1 MPAWKDIAW
10 VPVCGYLPTANDGA
24 SLADGAKVAV
34 YVTTALSLLNG
45 SRELDIRGYH
55 LAAHKFDDDATDENR
70 VILWAPCFDVDGE
83 TLYGT
88 QKG

>member
-10 VPVCGYLPTANDGA
+10 VPVCGMRPTAKDGV

-34 YVTTALSLLNG
+34 YVTTAQALLDGN
-45 SRELDIRGYH
+45 RELEIRGYH
-55 LAAHKFDDDATDENR
+55 LASGQFDDDSPDNQR

-83 TLYGT
+83 THYGV
-88 QKG
+88 QNG